1 MEYFDIS
8 EFDSPD
14 KIGSGEKMDKVVI
27 DAAMTSTS
35 STRVPFKIT
44 SGYRTKEWNLKVG
57 GRVGSSHCKGYA
69 ADIYLPKSSRKRFL
83 IINALLEVGLN
94 RIGIN
99 FKGRFVHVDMDRSK
113 DENVLWTY

>member
-14 KIGSGEKMDKVVI
+14 KIGSGEKMDKVFI
-27 DAAMTSTS
+27 HLLDKARSIAG
-35 STRVPFKIT
+35 VPFKIT
-44 SGYRTKEWNLKVG
+44 SGYRTKEHNLKVG
-57 GRVGSSHCKGYA
+57 GRVGSSHCKGHA

-83 IINALLEVGLN
+83 IINALLEVGFN
-94 RIGIN
+94 RMGIS
-99 FKGRFVHVDMDRSK
+99 FEKRFVHVDMDRSK